1 MLSIQFK
8 TRLAA
13 SLAWTSLVTWPS
25 LAAHGETAVA
35 TPQTVTPEVI
45 QHYSDLARSQNPSV
59 KARSAEATASR
70 HAVGMIKTWEDPT
83 LKLSGSTS
91 AGRGPN
97 LREDGDLAYGVEQR
111 LPLFGKARARVAA
124 AEQDQRTAELAIE
137 YQTQILRR
145 EIAKS
150 LYRIALASGR
160 IRLTQEDVSQ
170 LELWLQ
176 TAERRHEAGGASQV
190 EVLRLH
196 TELSKAR
203 EQLITRQSQ
212 LRHEQATLNR
222 LINQDIE
229 TPLPAYQLPDI
240 SDQLP
245 FTKALADLAVRFEPK
260 LQLLGQ
266 QAVAA
271 ESRIEI
277 ARRDRLPDISLG
289 IDGRQDSRDGGL
301 REGTF
306 TLGLSVPWLNR
317 GRYRQDLLRAR
328 TQAEAA
334 RLDVEDYQL
343 GVREEVHLLTLNAD
357 TARREALLYQNEII
371 PRAQRVIDVAL
382 SAWSSGQGQFNDL
395 VEGRRMLIE
404 GKVMRLQAITEQY
417 LMLSELLLCC
427 GLSDLE
433 ALDQYR
439 ESTPHHSPTKTQ
451 P

>member
-1 MLSIQFK
+1 MLPNLLK
-8 TRLAA
+8 TRLAI
-13 SLAWTSLVTWPS
+13 SLAWTALITAGP
-25 LAAHGETAVA
+25 APAHGETNQA
-35 TPQTVTPEVI
+35 PQTVTPEVI
-45 QHYSDLARSQNPSV
+45 QHYADLARAQNASV
-59 KARSAEATASR
+59 KARSAEAAATR

-83 LKLSGSTS
+83 LKLSGSTAS
-91 AGRGPN
+91 TRGPD

-137 YQTQILRR
+137 FQTQILRR

-150 LYRIALASGR
+150 LYRIALASSR
-160 IRLTQEDVSQ
+160 IHLTQEDVSQ
-170 LELWLQ
+170 LQLWLQ

-222 LINQDIE
+222 LVGQEIE
-229 TPLPAYQLPDI
+229 TALPDYQLPDI
-240 SDQLP
+240 SDPLP
-245 FTKALADLAVRFEPK
+245 YTKALADLAVRYEPK
-260 LQLLGQ
+260 LQLLNQ

-277 ARRDRLPDISLG
+277 ARRERLPEISLG
-289 IDGRQDSRDGGL
+289 IDGRQYSRDGGL

-317 GRYRQDLLRAR
+317 DRYRQDLLRAR
-328 TQAEAA
+328 TQADAV
-334 RLDVEDYQL
+334 RLDAEDYRL
-343 GVREEVHLLTLNAD
+343 GVREEVHLLTLNTD

-371 PRAQRVIDVAL
+371 PRARRVIDVAL
-382 SAWSSGQGQFNDL
+382 SAWSAGQGPFNDL
-395 VEGRRMLIE
+395 MEGRRMLID
-404 GKVMRLQAITEQY
+404 GKQMRLQAITEQY
-417 LMLSELLLCC
+417 LTLSELLLCC

-439 ESTPHHSPTKTQ
+439 ESTPHHSPSKEK